1 MSDLIFWMEG
11 DCPSIKVLSLE
22 KQLLLHGKLILYIL
36 ENVGQVIKR
45 YFSIQRLY
53 L

>member
-11 DCPSIKVLSLE
+11 DCIKVLSLE
-22 KQLLLHGKLILYIL
+22 KQLLLHGKLVLYIF